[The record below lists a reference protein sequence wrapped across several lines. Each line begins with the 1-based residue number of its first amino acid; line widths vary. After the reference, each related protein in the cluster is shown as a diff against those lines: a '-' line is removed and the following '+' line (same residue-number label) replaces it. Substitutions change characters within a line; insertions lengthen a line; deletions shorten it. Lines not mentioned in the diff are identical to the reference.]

1 MKTYSSVLFQT
12 CTIDLLMAFV
22 FCFTLIQ
29 IETNGGKIY
38 LRSANPFFPSTGYFP
53 CIAIWLYWTTLECIF
68 LSMFVQAVFRYYH
81 IVRYTT
87 IPSYKTWLLHLMIY
101 AISGFITAP
110 YAFNFWE
117 TRYNNALADIDPWK
131 YETSLASFRS
141 QNLANYT
148 VIVYFGGLVLITTFC
163 DGILVFCIYKIKK
176 CLKNTSTM
184 YSKQTLRMHKEL
196 NRKTYY
202 QLAVPVFSFFV
213 VWFNST
219 GIILGLLANDGI
231 VLISMMV
238 MQYIIVFNP
247 LITIF
252 TIRAYREVFFKRN
265 GSAVVRATT

>member
-1 MKTYSSVLFQT
+1 
-12 CTIDLLMAFV
+12 
-22 FCFTLIQ
+22 
-29 IETNGGKIY
+29 
-38 LRSANPFFPSTGYFP
+38 
-53 CIAIWLYWTTLECIF
+53 
-68 LSMFVQAVFRYYH
+68 MFVQAVFRYYH

-141 QNLANYT
+141 QNL
-148 VIVYFGGLVLITTFC
+148 
-163 DGILVFCIYKIKK
+163 
-176 CLKNTSTM
+176 
-184 YSKQTLRMHKEL
+184 
-196 NRKTYY
+196 
-202 QLAVPVFSFFV
+202 LAVPVFSFFV

-265 GSAVVRATT
+265 GSAVVRAT